1 MVAEGQFSSN
11 NIPYVAVKKEN
22 RGELD
27 SNISVICNYLF
38 CKFYFV

>member
-1 MVAEGQFSSN
+1 MVAETQFSSN
-11 NIPYVAVKKEN
+11 KFPYVAVKKEY

-38 CKFYFV
+38 CKFHFV